1 MKYDYKAVEAK
12 WQKVWED
19 EKTFHAEIDHTKPK
33 FYALV
38 EFPYPS
44 GAGLHVGHP
53 RSYTALDV
61 VSRKRRQNGYN
72 VLYPMGWDAFGLPTE
87 NFAMKNHI
95 HPAIVTKSNV
105 DHFRS
110 QLKALGFSFDWDR
123 EINTTDPEY
132 YKWTQWIFLQLYK
145 HGLAYK
151 KEMNVN
157 LCTGCKCVLANEED
171 PLGPLVVLGVGGVDL
186 TIPVKGEAQR
196 LELAAEMVHIALG
209 DDGGVDVVLHGE
221 VLGGQTEGI
230 PAHGVQ
236 HIVAVFTA
244 LAAYHV
250 QRGVA
255 AGMADVQARTR
266 RIRELHKG
274 IELGFFVVD
283 LNMEGLFVL
292 PHLLPLGF
300 NSLVIILHVCNQ
312 LQTLTKIPLLGGVC
326 F

>member
-19 EKTFHAEIDHTKPK
+19 EKTFHAEIDHKKPK

-95 HPAIVTKSNV
+95 HPAIVTKKNV
-105 DHFRS
+105 DHFRE

-145 HGLAYK
+145 KGLAYK

-157 LCTGCKCVLANEED
+157 WCRRRWCRSCPLRRGCGRSSSSA
-171 PLGPLVVLGVGGVDL
+171 GWQR
-186 TIPVKGEAQR
+186 AQCNPDR
-196 LELAAEMVHIALG
+196 PDHRS
-209 DDGGVDVVLHGE
+209 
-221 VLGGQTEGI
+221 T
-230 PAHGVQ
+230 
-236 HIVAVFTA
+236 
-244 LAAYHV
+244 Y
-250 QRGVA
+250 R
-255 AGMADVQARTR
+255 
-266 RIRELHKG
+266 HKR
-274 IELGFFVVD
+274 
-283 LNMEGLFVL
+283 
-292 PHLLPLGF
+292 
-300 NSLVIILHVCNQ
+300 
-312 LQTLTKIPLLGGVC
+312 
-326 F
+326 